1 MVSVRNRR
9 EFTRNALSFAVVL
22 AKVVFTEE
30 KRGCEENPSTGV
42 RTAGWELAEIARGEE
57 NGTQMREYSGFP
69 QTPRLV
75 TRPPAVNMASAVGKK
90 YDLCMVL
97 VQRAGIKNRRKPLLV
112 REALETQMWTFG
124 QAFRGRPRPRA
135 GQRLPRVSQT
145 KSRLRG

>member
-1 MVSVRNRR
+1 MVGHHAITCCSHAIDANVPQKKEHEMVNPQ
-9 EFTRNALSFAVVL
+9 
-22 AKVVFTEE
+22 
-30 KRGCEENPSTGV
+30 CEENPSTGV